1 MSTWQR
7 GGRVGRGGKEA
18 VIVMI
23 ALSDAIDKYYTSHP
37 QDFFHRGYESAVLDN
52 DNLTI
57 LKAHLT
63 CAAAELP
70 LDSSEEGLWGKRLKD
85 ALKSLQEEGKI
96 LEGEKK
102 GLWFSL
108 RKQPQRLINLRSIGE
123 TYQIVN
129 EEGSLVGSVEYPAV
143 FRDCHPQ
150 AIYLQGGSEYLVTK
164 LDLETKTVV
173 VREVDVDYYTSALS
187 NEEVEILETSKEQEI
202 GNLKVNPVGKNT
214 SGRVKLGRVKVTE
227 KVGGYVRRRVVNQV
241 KIDEHNLRLP
251 PYVYET
257 EAFWLEVPLFLKEKI
272 SQRGLDFLGG
282 LHAAEHAIIAV
293 FPLFALCDR
302 WDLGGV
308 SYYQHPQAGVPV
320 IFIHDAYPGG
330 VGLSYKAYEVIE
342 QLIKATWELVS
353 QCSCEKGCP
362 SCIQSPKCGS
372 GNRPLDK
379 RATLELLAN
388 LISPVVADFSLRS
401 PVRHP
406 RHWTQTK
413 TQQEEIV
420 HSPQS
425 TVHSPQS
432 IVYSPQSIV
441 HKEVRGDIKVEREE
455 ITLVAEEEK
464 KSFEEKSKIVFL
476 DIETQKL
483 AQDVGGWEFKDEMR
497 VSVVVTYNTKDEK
510 FNYFTEEDIYSLLDE
525 LLSADLVIGFNIKGF
540 DYAVLQPYFKFDLLK
555 LPTLDLLEVIH
566 RRLGFRLSLDHLAR
580 VTLGKA
586 KSGSGY
592 QAVAWYREGEMEK
605 LKEYCQRDVEI
616 TKELYEFGK
625 EHKYLLFESREGQIM
640 RIPVEW

>member
-1 MSTWQR
+1 M
-7 GGRVGRGGKEA
+7 
-18 VIVMI
+18 
-23 ALSDAIDKYYTSHP
+23 
-37 QDFFHRGYESAVLDN
+37 
-52 DNLTI
+52 
-57 LKAHLT
+57 
-63 CAAAELP
+63 
-70 LDSSEEGLWGKRLKD
+70 
-85 ALKSLQEEGKI
+85 
-96 LEGEKK
+96 
-102 GLWFSL
+102 
-108 RKQPQRLINLRSIGE
+108 
-123 TYQIVN
+123 
-129 EEGSLVGSVEYPAV
+129 
-143 FRDCHPQ
+143 
-150 AIYLQGGSEYLVTK
+150 
-164 LDLETKTVV
+164 
-173 VREVDVDYYTSALS
+173 
-187 NEEVEILETSKEQEI
+187 
-202 GNLKVNPVGKNT
+202 
-214 SGRVKLGRVKVTE
+214 
-227 KVGGYVRRRVVNQV
+227 
-241 KIDEHNLRLP
+241 
-251 PYVYET
+251 
-257 EAFWLEVPLFLKEKI
+257 
-272 SQRGLDFLGG
+272 GG